1 VLSKIE
7 EFSEGGIVMYNEQ
20 QTLIVV
26 YKDELVLNQL
36 KKLVETNDDDTENGI
51 IVGTEDGSIT
61 IVAWDEKMWLEQK
74 KTGTIDSKVFFIG
87 NIKGTDK
94 LEPILDVKYDK
105 WGIRYGWAGKQAMIS
120 ANTRYVSKREHY
132 EKFLAEFKE
141 KMRPEKKSDE
151 LPVKILK
158 KGGIAV
164 LLGAIGLSASF
175 LVDFFKDKA
184 KVKQQL
190 YLYGIVQLYHNDLE
204 TFMKA

>member
-1 VLSKIE
+1 
-7 EFSEGGIVMYNEQ
+7 MYNEP

-36 KKLVETNDDDTENGI
+36 KKLVETNDDDIENET
-51 IVGTEDGSIT
+51 IVGTEDESVT

-74 KTGTIDSKVFFIG
+74 KAGTIDSKVLFIG

-94 LEPILDVKYDK
+94 LEPVLDVKYDK
-105 WGIRYGWAGKQAMIS
+105 WGIKYGWAGKQAMIS
-120 ANTRYVSKREHY
+120 ANTKYVSKREHY
-132 EKFLAEFKE
+132 EAFLTEFKE
-141 KMRPEKKSDE
+141 KMLPEKKADE

-164 LLGAIGLSASF
+164 LLGAIGLSTSF
-175 LVDFFKDKA
+175 LVDFFKDQA